1 MKNNVKIKFIFLP
14 FPKEGG
20 RRPDGLKLKSTKKFN
35 YYRKTMNITESG
47 FLNISDITEK
57 KIVIWKDTHVVI
69 FDNNTEIETI
79 TLEENAK
86 LDYFAYFSEENIYN
100 KHFITAWEKSEANVN
115 CFLLSRWE
123 KKVTAKIFWEVANNN
138 SKIDTDIVSL
148 VQEGWIIDLDGIIQI
163 NEQVEKVEWYL
174 DETNIFLWDSW
185 SVRGFP
191 TLLVR
196 SNDVKAGH
204 GCNIEKISD
213 EKLFYL
219 RSRGMQRDDAL
230 LMMVQSYIETIFG
243 RLEKTQKEYHDQL
256 VEQILEEIR

>member
-1 MKNNVKIKFIFLP
+1 
-14 FPKEGG
+14 
-20 RRPDGLKLKSTKKFN
+20 
-35 YYRKTMNITESG
+35 MNITESG
-47 FLNISDITEK
+47 FLDISDIKEN
-57 KIVIWKDTHVVI
+57 KIVISKDTQVVI
-69 FDNNTEIETI
+69 FDKGSKIETI

-86 LDYFAYFSEENIYN
+86 LDYFAYFSEDKTYN
-100 KHFITAWEKSEANVN
+100 KHFVTAWEKSEANVN
-115 CFLLSRWE
+115 CFLLSRW
-123 KKVTAKIFWEVANNN
+123 KKSVTAKIFWEVASSN

-148 VQEGWIIDLDGIIQI
+148 VQEGWKIDLDGIIQI
-163 NEQVEKVEWYL
+163 NEKVEKVEWYL

-219 RSRGMQRDDAL
+219 RSRWMKREDAL

-243 RLEKTQKEYHDQL
+243 KLENTKKEYHDEL